1 MPARCRSVAAVI
13 AVAALL
19 TALAAP
25 ALASGSDPLR
35 DRQWHLDAVSA
46 AQAWPVSRGDGV
58 TVAVVDTG
66 VDADHP
72 DLAGQVLDG
81 YDATDPG
88 SPPDDENGHGTL
100 VAGVIAANAGNGE
113 GGRGT
118 ASEASI
124 LPVRVLDADGRGR
137 PADVADGIRWATD
150 HGADVINLSL
160 VESSGNA
167 DDLLDGVGLVDR
179 DVEAAIREAHEAG
192 AVVVGAAGND
202 GDDEVPYSRGLP
214 LAVVGAAD
222 RDGQRWHRSNA
233 DRDTLFAPGVG
244 IVSTWSNGRYAQ
256 SSGTSFAAPIVAA
269 GAAMLLDVG
278 VDHDDVVSRLRR
290 HARPMPHSGGVDVVD
305 LANTLEAAGG
315 DIGSSSTAGPDA
327 GQGDER
333 SQEAAS
339 GEPAEPADQTGSDDA
354 AAGDRDGDGDDVG
367 QATDEPEPTEPGGA
381 DDGADPPPSEPSDDG
396 AAAGAEDA
404 QPPDDGDGADGQD
417 VAADDQLTVGD
428 DGGGPPAGPV
438 VIAWTLFGAVV
449 TGHLVFSRWLFD

>member
-1 MPARCRSVAAVI
+1 MRIFARCHLAAVL
-13 AVAALL
+13 AVLLVMLAVPAA
-19 TALAAP
+19 
-25 ALASGSDPLR
+25 ASGSDPLR

-46 AQAWPVSRGDGV
+46 AQAWPVSRGEGV
-58 TVAVVDTG
+58 IVAVVDTG
-66 VDADHP
+66 VDAEHP

-113 GGRGT
+113 GGRG
-118 ASEASI
+118 AAADASI

-150 HGADVINLSL
+150 RGADVINLSL
-160 VESSGNA
+160 VESSGSA
-167 DDLLDGVGLVDR
+167 DGLLDGVGLVDR
-179 DVEAAIREAHEAG
+179 DVEDAIREAHRAG
-192 AVVVGAAGND
+192 AVVVGAAGNN
-202 GDDEVPYSRGLP
+202 GDEEVPYSSDLP

-233 DRDTLFAPGVG
+233 DDDTLFAPGVG

-278 VDHDDVVSRLRR
+278 VDHDDVVSHLRR
-290 HARPMPHSGGVDVVD
+290 HARPMPHSDGVDVVD
-305 LANTLEAAGG
+305 LASTLEAQGEETGSASSEAGRES
-315 DIGSSSTAGPDA
+315 DRTQEAASDDAPEPATPDAGPDA
-327 GQGDER
+327 AGNRDADGRGEGTDDRENTEPGGSGQSSPSDGVALDQRPSPGDDGEG
-333 SQEAAS
+333 S
-339 GEPAEPADQTGSDDA
+339 GDNGD
-354 AAGDRDGDGDDVG
+354 DRDGD
-367 QATDEPEPTEPGGA
+367 E
-381 DDGADPPPSEPSDDG
+381 
-396 AAAGAEDA
+396 
-404 QPPDDGDGADGQD
+404 
-417 VAADDQLTVGD
+417 VASGDQLTVGD

>member
-1 MPARCRSVAAVI
+1 MPARCRSVAALI

-19 TALAAP
+19 MALPAP
-25 ALASGSDPLR
+25 ALASGTDPLR

-100 VAGVIAANAGNGE
+100 VAGVIAASAGNGE

-124 LPVRVLDADGRGR
+124 LPVRVLDGDGRGR

-150 HGADVINLSL
+150 RGADVINLSL
-160 VESSGNA
+160 VESSGSTN
-167 DDLLDGVGLVDR
+167 DLLDGVGLVDR
-179 DVEAAIREAHEAG
+179 DVEEAIREAHEAG

-202 GDDEVPYSRGLP
+202 GDDEVPYSRDLP

-222 RDGQRWHRSNA
+222 RDGRRWHRSNA
-233 DRDTLFAPGVG
+233 DHDTLFAPGVD
-244 IVSTWSNGRYAQ
+244 IVSTWSGGRYAQ

-278 VDHDDVVSRLRR
+278 VDHDDVVSHLRR
-290 HARPMPHSGGVDVVD
+290 HARPMPHSDGVDVVD
-305 LANTLEAAGG
+305 LAGTLEAQGAAPGSASSEATG
-315 DIGSSSTAGPDA
+315 DSDRT
-327 GQGDER
+327 
-333 SQEAAS
+333 QEAAS
-339 GEPAEPADQTGSDDA
+339 DDAPEPATPDDDA
-354 AAGDRDGDGDDVG
+354 EAAEGRDADGRGERADDRETTERDGAGQSAPSEGGALDQRPSPGNEEGAGENGADGDDADG
-367 QATDEPEPTEPGGA
+367 DEV
-381 DDGADPPPSEPSDDG
+381 
-396 AAAGAEDA
+396 AAG
-404 QPPDDGDGADGQD
+404 
-417 VAADDQLTVGD
+417 DQLTVGD
-428 DGGGPPAGPV
+428 QGGGPPVGPV
-438 VIAWTLFGAVV
+438 VVAWTLFGAVV
-449 TGHLVFSRWLFD
+449 TGHVVFSRRLFD

>member
-1 MPARCRSVAAVI
+1 MPARCRSVAALI

-19 TALAAP
+19 MALAAP

-46 AQAWPVSRGDGV
+46 TQAWPASSGEGV

-72 DLAGQVLDG
+72 DLDGQVLNG

-88 SPPDDENGHGTL
+88 SSADDENGHGTL
-100 VAGVIAANAGNGE
+100 VAGVIAAIAGNDE

-118 ASEASI
+118 ASAASI

-137 PADVADGIRWATD
+137 PADVAEGIRWATD
-150 HGADVINLSL
+150 RGADVINLSL
-160 VESSGNA
+160 VESSGSA
-167 DDLLDGVGLVDR
+167 GDLLDGVGLVDR
-179 DVEAAIREAHEAG
+179 DVEKAIREAHEAG

-202 GDDEVPYSRGLP
+202 GDDEVPYSRDLP

-233 DRDTLFAPGVG
+233 DADTLFAPGVD

-278 VDHDDVVSRLRR
+278 VDHDDVVSHLRR

-305 LANTLEAAGG
+305 LAGALEAAGG
-315 DIGSSSTAGPDA
+315 EVGSSANAGREA
-327 GQGDER
+327 DER

-339 GEPAEPADQTGSDDA
+339 GEPAEPTAQTGSDDNSPS
-354 AAGDRDGDGDDVG
+354 DQDDAEAG
-367 QATDEPEPTEPGGA
+367 QATDEPDRPEPGEA
-381 DDGADPPPSEPSDDG
+381 DDGADPTPTNQSDDD
-396 AAAGAEDA
+396 AAAGAGDER
-404 QPPDDGDGADGQD
+404 PPGDGDGADGED
-417 VAADDQLTVGD
+417 VAAGDRLTVGD
-428 DGGGPPAGPV
+428 DGGGLPAGPV
-438 VIAWTLFGAVV
+438 VIAWTVFGAVV
-449 TGHLVFSRWLFD
+449 TGHVVFSLRLFD